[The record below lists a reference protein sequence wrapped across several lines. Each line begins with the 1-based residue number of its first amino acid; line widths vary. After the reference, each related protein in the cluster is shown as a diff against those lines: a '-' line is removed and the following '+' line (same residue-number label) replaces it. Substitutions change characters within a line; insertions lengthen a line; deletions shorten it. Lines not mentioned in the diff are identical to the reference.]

1 MPIEFRC
8 EHCNKE
14 IRAPETTAGR
24 TGKCPHCK
32 GLNYVPLPEDEVGE
46 LPLAPLDRNEELRRS
61 RAAAEDMALQWKLLH
76 ERASPDDPR
85 SRNPGRTATAN
96 RPASAPTGASR
107 RQLTAQIVSYVE
119 NLSQGKLTEADQLSR
134 QLGSQK
140 SDVGKILDEMMSE
153 DLNGYGLPTLPRP
166 VLVGFLKKLRMK
178 I

>member
-14 IRAPETTAGR
+14 IRAPENTAGR

-46 LPLAPLDRNEELRRS
+46 LPLAPLDRDEEVRRG

-76 ERASPDDPR
+76 ERSAPDDPR
-85 SRNPGRTATAN
+85 SRNPARSATAS
-96 RPASAPTGASR
+96 RPASAFAGSSR
-107 RQLTAQIVSYVE
+107 RSLTAQIVSYVE
-119 NLSQGKLTEADQLSR
+119 NLSQGKLAEADQLSR
-134 QLGSQK
+134 ELGSHK
-140 SDVGKILDEMMSE
+140 TEVGKILDEMMSE

-166 VLVGFLKKLRMK
+166 VLVGFLKQLRVK